1 MKRSRKTG
9 AFTLVELLVVI
20 GIIALLISILL
31 PSLNKARETANR
43 VKCAANLRSIGQT
56 MLLYENDN
64 HGLYPRVYW
73 NGTQTTCAIDSAADA
88 GNVVGGIGAPF
99 NTTLGSAPT
108 NNVCMSLFL
117 LLSQE
122 DVTAGIFVCPSSNAT
137 PDTYGPSAGSTSS
150 ALNRTSFTS
159 VQGNLSYS
167 YACPFANSAVVGAGF
182 KMNATI
188 DPTFAVA
195 ADINPGIAP
204 TGTDNVLNFQ
214 GGANG
219 VQNSNNHNKAGQNVL
234 YADGHVEFQ
243 QSINVG
249 YQTDNIYTSLT
260 TGGTA
265 STVYNVQGMMSNSL
279 TTGYMPGGPF
289 DSVLYPTDDVIN

>member
-73 NGTQTTCAIDSAADA
+73 DGTKTTCNYDAATNGLNADLVP
-88 GNVVGGIGAPF
+88 GVSPFTIGA
-99 NTTLGSAPT
+99 TAV
-108 NNVCMSLFL
+108 NNVTMSLFM

-122 DVTAGIFVCPSSNAT
+122 DVTSGIFVCPSSNAT
-137 PDTYGPSAGSTSS
+137 PDNYGGGQLT
-150 ALNRTSFTS
+150 ALNRVVFQS

-167 YACPFANSAVVGAGF
+167 YACPFANTAVVAAGF

-188 DPTFAVA
+188 DPTFAIA
-195 ADINPGIAP
+195 ADINPGTVPA
-204 TGTDNVLNFQ
+204 GTDNVLLYT

-219 VQNSNNHNKAGQNVL
+219 QQNSNNHNKAGQNVL

-249 YQTDNIYTSLT
+249 YQTDNIYTALGNGGAVSPAIYNVAGTGPGAGT
-260 TGGTA
+260 TGP
-265 STVYNVQGMMSNSL
+265 
-279 TTGYMPGGPF
+279 MPGGAF
-289 DSVLYPTDDVIN
+289 DSVLYPTDDAN

>member
-64 HGLYPRVYW
+64 HQAYPRTYW
-73 NGTQTTCAIDSAADA
+73 NGAGTTITVDATSFAWATSAV
-88 GNVVGGIGAPF
+88 NSSGIGDPITMAMGPV
-99 NTTLGSAPT
+99 
-108 NNVCMSLFL
+108 NNVPTSLFL

-137 PDTYGPSAGSTSS
+137 PDTYNGGQAS
-150 ALNRTSFTS
+150 ALNRGSFTS
-159 VQGNLSYS
+159 VQNNLSYS
-167 YACPFANSAVVGAGF
+167 YACPFASSAVVAEGF
-182 KMNATI
+182 KMNGTI
-188 DPTFAVA
+188 DPTFAIA
-195 ADINPGIAP
+195 ADINPGITPAA
-204 TGTDNVLNFQ
+204 TNNAENYT

-219 VQNSNNHNKAGQNVL
+219 LQNSTNHNKAGQNVL

-243 QSINVG
+243 QSVNVG
-249 YQTDNIYTSLT
+249 YQTDNIYTAITYSA
-260 TGGTA
+260 TA
-265 STVYNVQGMMSNSL
+265 APVYNVAGTIGL
-279 TTGYMPGGPF
+279 PGAYGGPGGP
-289 DSVLYPTDDVIN
+289 DDTVMYPTSADN

>member
-56 MLLYENDN
+56 LLLYENDN
-64 HGLYPRVYW
+64 HGLYPRTYW
-73 NGTQTTCAIDSAADA
+73 NGASATIDQNSASVSAIINAA
-88 GNVVGGIGAPF
+88 GVGTPF
-99 NTTLGSAPT
+99 NGPV
-108 NNVCMSLFL
+108 NNVPTSLFL
-117 LLSQE
+117 LLAQE
-122 DVTAGIFVCPSSNAT
+122 DVTSGIFVCPSSNAT
-137 PDTYGPSAGSTSS
+137 PDTYGGGQAT
-150 ALNRTSFTS
+150 ALNRTSFTGI
-159 VQGNLSYS
+159 QNNLSYS
-167 YACPFANSAVVGAGF
+167 YACPFAVAAVVAAGF

-195 ADINPGIAP
+195 ADINPGTTP
-204 TGTDNVLNFQ
+204 TTTDNVLLYT

-219 VQNSNNHNKAGQNVL
+219 AQNSNNHNKAGQNVL

-249 YQTDNIYTSLT
+249 YQTDNIYTAVPTGATAYNQQGSL
-260 TGGTA
+260 GNG
-265 STVYNVQGMMSNSL
+265 
-279 TTGYMPGGPF
+279 PGAAF
-289 DSVLYPTDDVIN
+289 DSVLYPTDDNN

>member
-64 HGLYPRVYW
+64 HQAYPRTYW
-73 NGTQTTCAIDSAADA
+73 NGTVATIDQTSATWAADVNA
-88 GNVVGGIGAPF
+88 AGIGDPITMTP
-99 NTTLGSAPT
+99 NGPV
-108 NNVCMSLFL
+108 NNVPTSLFL

-137 PDTYGPSAGSTSS
+137 PDTYGGGQST
-150 ALNRTSFTS
+150 ALNRSSFTG
-159 VQGNLSYS
+159 VQNNLSYS
-167 YACPFANSAVVGAGF
+167 YACPFPTSAVVSAGF

-188 DPTFAVA
+188 DPTFAIA
-195 ADINPGIAP
+195 ADINPGVIP
-204 TGTDNVLNFQ
+204 TATDNVYNYT

-219 VQNSNNHNKAGQNVL
+219 AQNSNNHNKAGQNVL

-265 STVYNVQGMMSNSL
+265 STVYNVAGTMSNSL

>member
-64 HGLYPRVYW
+64 HGLYPRTYW
-73 NGTQTTCAIDSAADA
+73 NGASATIDQNSA
-88 GNVVGGIGAPF
+88 NVSAYINAVGVGTPF
-99 NTTLGSAPT
+99 VSQVV
-108 NNVCMSLFL
+108 NNVPTSLFL

-122 DVTAGIFVCPSSNAT
+122 DVTSGIFVCPSSNAT
-137 PDTYGPSAGSTSS
+137 PDTYGGGQAT
-150 ALNRTSFTS
+150 ALNRTSFTGI
-159 VQGNLSYS
+159 QNNLSYS
-167 YACPFANSAVVGAGF
+167 YACPFAVSAVVAAGF

-195 ADINPGIAP
+195 SDINPGTTPA
-204 TGTDNVLNFQ
+204 TDNVALFT

-219 VQNSNNHNKAGQNVL
+219 AQNSNNHNKAGQNVL

-249 YQTDNIYTSLT
+249 YQTDNIFTNVPL
-260 TGGTA
+260 GNTA
-265 STVYNVQGMMSNSL
+265 YNVAGQTAGA
-279 TTGYMPGGPF
+279 GPGAAF
-289 DSVLYPTDDVIN
+289 DSVLYPTDDNN

>member
-64 HGLYPRVYW
+64 HQAYPRTYW
-73 NGTQTTCAIDSAADA
+73 NGAGTTITVDATSFAWATSAVNAS
-88 GNVVGGIGAPF
+88 GIGDPITMTP
-99 NTTLGSAPT
+99 NGPV
-108 NNVCMSLFL
+108 NNVPTSLFL

-137 PDTYGPSAGSTSS
+137 PDTYGGGQST
-150 ALNRTSFTS
+150 ALNRSSFTG
-159 VQGNLSYS
+159 VQNNLSYS
-167 YACPFANSAVVGAGF
+167 YACPFPTSAVVAAGF

-188 DPTFAVA
+188 DPTFAIA
-195 ADINPGIAP
+195 ADINPGTTPAA
-204 TGTDNVLNFQ
+204 TDNVLNYT

-219 VQNSNNHNKAGQNVL
+219 AQNSNNHNKAGQNVL

-243 QSINVG
+243 QSVNVG
-249 YQTDNIYTSLT
+249 YQTDNIYTCIPQGT
-260 TGGTA
+260 TQYNIAGTFSGG
-265 STVYNVQGMMSNSL
+265 
-279 TTGYMPGGPF
+279 PGGAY
-289 DSVLYPTDDVIN
+289 DSVLYPSDDFN

>member
-64 HGLYPRVYW
+64 HQAYPRTYW
-73 NGTQTTCAIDSAADA
+73 NGTVATIDQTSATYAAD
-88 GNVVGGIGAPF
+88 NVGGIGNPIQ
-99 NTTLGSAPT
+99 NTSIV
-108 NNVCMSLFL
+108 NNVPTSLFL

-137 PDTYGPSAGSTSS
+137 PDTYGGGQST
-150 ALNRTSFTS
+150 ALNRSSFTG
-159 VQGNLSYS
+159 VQNNLSYS
-167 YACPFANSAVVGAGF
+167 YACPFPTSAVVAAGF

-188 DPTFAVA
+188 DPTFAIA
-195 ADINPGIAP
+195 ADINPGTTPAA
-204 TGTDNVLNFQ
+204 TDNVLNYT

-219 VQNSNNHNKAGQNVL
+219 AQNSNNHNKAGQNVL

-243 QSINVG
+243 QSVNVG
-249 YQTDNIYTSLT
+249 YQTDNIYTCIPQ
-260 TGGTA
+260 G
-265 STVYNVQGMMSNSL
+265 STQYNQAGSF
-279 TTGYMPGGPF
+279 GAGPGAAY
-289 DSVLYPTDDVIN
+289 DSVLYPSDDFN